1 MTVNTDEILAT
12 LPKPLCVLSADFDIC
27 FANAAFQEL
36 MGDPTGDLQ
45 QLTWALGAS
54 TGLSRSLRN
63 ACARLSAT
71 GLHNSFRW
79 SPPGDRETADTY
91 EVHVTRT
98 AGHQFVVVLDHISEI
113 VQIEEIHSRTRSYLE
128 AVLNNLNLG
137 LIVFDAQFC
146 ATFIN
151 RDQAELF
158 ERLGVETSILELI
171 GAPVGRI
178 HPVLAPAQWD
188 AAFAR
193 VVHEGEVVTHAKVG
207 FPADEPESYFT
218 TTLVPLCDRQGK
230 VAGGVCVTREI
241 TRMVMLEH
249 ELMEKERQA
258 LVGQL
263 AITLNHEV
271 NNPLTAILGTAQ
283 LALTNKAVDPA
294 IARFLRMIETNALRI
309 ADVTRRLRE
318 LEEIHLTE
326 YLKDGPLMLDLHAA
340 QPQVRH

>member
-1 MTVNTDEILAT
+1 MTINTDEILAT
-12 LPKPLCVLSADFDIC
+12 LPKPVCVLTGELEVR
-27 FANAAFQEL
+27 FANAAFQQL
-36 MGDPTGDLQ
+36 LGDPTGDLQ
-45 QLTWALGAS
+45 QITWAMGAS
-54 TGLSRSLRN
+54 TNLSRSLRKV
-63 ACARLSAT
+63 CARLGAT
-71 GLHNSFRW
+71 GLRSDFRW
-79 SPPGDRETADTY
+79 SPPGDAEPAETFD
-91 EVHVTRT
+91 VHVTRA
-98 AGHQFVVVLDHISEI
+98 AGDQFVVVLDRISDM

-128 AVLNNLNLG
+128 GVLNNLNLG

-158 ERLGVETSILELI
+158 ERLGAEASILDLI

-178 HPVLAPAQWD
+178 HPVLAPSQWD

-193 VVHEGEVVTHAKVG
+193 VVHAGEIVTHAKVG
-207 FPADEPESYFT
+207 FPAEEPESFFT
-218 TTLVPLCDRQGK
+218 VTLVPLSDRQRR
-230 VAGGVCVTREI
+230 VAGGVCVTRDI
-241 TRMVMLEH
+241 SRVVLLEN

-283 LALTNKAVDPA
+283 LALTHDSLDPSMT
-294 IARFLRMIETNALRI
+294 RFLRMIETNALRI

-326 YLKDGPLMLDLHAA
+326 YLKDGPLMLDLHATT
-340 QPQVRH
+340 PH

>member
-12 LPKPLCVLSADFDIC
+12 LPKPLCVLSADLEVC

-36 MGDPTGDLQ
+36 LGDQTGDLQ

-54 TGLSRSLRN
+54 TMLSRSLRKS
-63 ACARLSAT
+63 CARLGAA
-71 GLHNSFRW
+71 GLHNAFRW
-79 SPPGDRETADTY
+79 SPAGDPEAVQTY
-91 EVHVTRT
+91 DVHVTRT
-98 AGHQFVVVLDHISEI
+98 TAQQFVVVLDEISEI

-128 AVLNNLNLG
+128 GVLNNLNLG

-158 ERLGVETSILELI
+158 RRLGVEASMLDLI

-193 VVHEGEVVTHAKVG
+193 VVHAGEVVTHAKVG
-207 FPADEPESYFT
+207 FPADDPDSYFMT
-218 TTLVPLCDRQGK
+218 TIVPLCDRQGK
-230 VAGGVCVTREI
+230 VAGGVCVTRDI
-241 TRMVMLEH
+241 TRVVMLEN

-283 LALTNKAVDPA
+283 LVLSTKNVDPGL
-294 IARFLRMIETNALRI
+294 ARFLRMIESNALRI

-326 YLKDGPLMLDLHAA
+326 YLKDGPLMLDLHATQA
-340 QPQVRH
+340 QVPH

>member
-1 MTVNTDEILAT
+1 MMVNTDEILAT
-12 LPKPLCVLSADFDIC
+12 LSKPLCVLSADLEVC

-36 MGDPTGDLQ
+36 LGDPTGDLQ

-54 TGLSRSLRN
+54 TTLCRSLRKS
-63 ACARLSAT
+63 CARLGAT
-71 GLHNSFRW
+71 GLHNAFRW
-79 SPPGDRETADTY
+79 SPPGDDPADIY

-98 AGHQFVVVLDHISEI
+98 SGHQFVVVLDEISEI

-128 AVLNNLNLG
+128 GVLNNLNLG

-151 RDQAELF
+151 RDQVELF
-158 ERLGVETSILELI
+158 QRLGVEASVLDLI

-178 HPVLAPAQWD
+178 HPVLSPAQWD

-193 VVHEGEVVTHAKVG
+193 VVDAGEVVTHAKIG
-207 FPADEPESYFT
+207 FPADDPESYFT
-218 TTLVPLCDRQGK
+218 TTIVPLCDRQGK

-241 TRMVMLEH
+241 TRMVMLEN

-283 LALTNKAVDPA
+283 LVLASKTVDPA
-294 IARFLRMIETNALRI
+294 LARFLRMIEANALRI

-326 YLKDGPLMLDLHAA
+326 YLKDGPLMLDLHATQA
-340 QPQVRH
+340 QTQH

>member
-1 MTVNTDEILAT
+1 MPVNTDEILAT
-12 LPKPLCVLSADFDIC
+12 LSKPLCVLSADFEVC
-27 FANAAFQEL
+27 FANGAFQEL
-36 MGDPTGDLQ
+36 LGDPTGDLQ

-54 TGLSRSLRN
+54 TGLSRSLRK
-63 ACARLSAT
+63 ACARLGAT
-71 GLHNSFRW
+71 GLHSAFRW
-79 SPPGDRETADTY
+79 TPAGDDGRGIY

-98 AGHQFVVVLDHISEI
+98 AGHQFVVVLDEISEI

-128 AVLNNLNLG
+128 GVLNNLNLG

-158 ERLGVETSILELI
+158 QRLGVDTPVLDLI

-178 HPVLAPAQWD
+178 HPVLPPAQWD

-193 VVHEGEVVTHAKVG
+193 VVHAGEVVTHAKIG
-207 FPADEPESYFT
+207 FPADEPDSYFT
-218 TTLVPLCDRQGK
+218 TTIVPLCDRQGK

-241 TRMVMLEH
+241 TRMVMLEQ

-283 LALTNKAVDPA
+283 LVLSTRNVDPA
-294 IARFLRMIETNALRI
+294 MARFLRMIEANALRI

-340 QPQVRH
+340 PSAPAH